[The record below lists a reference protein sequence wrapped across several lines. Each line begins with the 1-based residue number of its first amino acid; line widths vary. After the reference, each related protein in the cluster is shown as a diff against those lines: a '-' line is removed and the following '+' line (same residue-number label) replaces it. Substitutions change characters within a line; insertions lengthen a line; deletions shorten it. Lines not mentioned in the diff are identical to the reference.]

1 MNIIERQAIDFIRD
15 NLPESGDY
23 NEFIGVIRK
32 TLNDYHRLSYK
43 IEYLESIIANTRIEY
58 EKHSSTCKTF
68 DCKTILY
75 YENVLFFLLEEL
87 EELNSNISSNDFTKI
102 EKESISEKLNQ
113 IISNQNLIKLGQE
126 ITYDDFK
133 LEFDELKNY
142 YFLNK
147 KNWSQLF
154 LGKLT
159 EMVAGGIISET
170 VSKNIV
176 EILKI
181 NYNNLIK

>member
-23 NEFIGVIRK
+23 NEFIGIIRK
-32 TLNDYHRLSYK
+32 KLNDYHRLSYK

-58 EKHSSTCKTF
+58 EKHSSTCKANN
-68 DCKTILY
+68 CKTLIY
-75 YENVLFFLLEEL
+75 YENILFFLLEEL
-87 EELNSNISSNDFTKI
+87 EELNNKISSEEFTKV

-113 IISNQNLIKLGQE
+113 IINNQDLIKSGQE

-133 LEFDELKNY
+133 LEFDELKDY

-147 KNWSQLF
+147 KNWSQL
-154 LGKLT
+154 LIGKLT

-181 NYNNLIK
+181 YYNNLIK